1 MFFHILPVGLHWIFK
16 TNAQENQLLYR
27 WGKLGFKSLQD
38 LSHITRLWREGLT
51 SSPHAF
57 QSQAAPPHLTYS
69 STWEMMP
76 CRRCTVWGVSSLQ
89 PPHPGEVLAWP
100 WLCREES
107 CTEWKL
113 DELPSTP
120 WCCERMN
127 CQNGLS
133 FPLAPT
139 WKLPQPRTYFIPIF
153 HPAAKHA
160 WLFATTWIAACQAP
174 LSSTLS
180 WSLLKFVSIDS
191 VKLSNYLTLCHP
203 LLLLLPIFPNV
214 KVLYLQNI
222 KSHRTGEQTYG
233 YQRENTTGEAWIRSL
248 GLTYTRYIKQ
258 IIHKGLLHST
268 GNSTQHFIMTYMG
281 KESKKEWIR
290 VHA

>member
-27 WGKLGFKSLQD
+27 WEKLGFKSLQD

-160 WLFATTWIAACQAP
+160 WLFATAWIAACQAP
-174 LSSTLS
+174 LSSTIS

-214 KVLYLQNI
+214 KVFF
-222 KSHRTGEQTYG
+222 SE
-233 YQRENTTGEAWIRSL
+233 S
-248 GLTYTRYIKQ
+248 
-258 IIHKGLLHST
+258 LLHIRRPKDWSFSFSISPFNEYSGLIFFRMDWLDLLAVQGT
-268 GNSTQHFIMTYMG
+268 LKSLLQHHNSKASILQHSAFFT
-281 KESKKEWIR
+281 
-290 VHA
+290 V